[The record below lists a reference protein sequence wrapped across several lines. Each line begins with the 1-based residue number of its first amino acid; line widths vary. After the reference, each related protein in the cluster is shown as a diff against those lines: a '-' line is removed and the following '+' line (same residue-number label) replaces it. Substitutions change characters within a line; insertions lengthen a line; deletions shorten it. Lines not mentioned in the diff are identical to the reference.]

1 MVPVRC
7 VFQHAPAALLA
18 AIVATAA
25 GGCWLAAL
33 QLAPVGVRAAEGI
46 GAGVLSL
53 GGGTTIPSAGVV
65 ELHTAPS
72 GAPEYRELR
81 IDDSLAEPR
90 WTPVVGKD
98 TTPAGWRPAVNFPHM
113 SFAPPLSFPKTGA
126 SYLAYLPV
134 AGSESPSD
142 DDQLAAFTS
151 YFGKPVGTF
160 TWQGRVY
167 QYSLP
172 RALPRISRAS

>member
-1 MVPVRC
+1 MVPVRGMFPH
-7 VFQHAPAALLA
+7 VPAALLA

-25 GGCWLAAL
+25 GGCWLEAL
-33 QLAPVGVRAAEGI
+33 QLAPVGVRAAEEI

-65 ELHTAPS
+65 ELRTAPS

-81 IDDSLAEPR
+81 VDDSLAQPR
-90 WTPVVGKD
+90 WTPIVGED
-98 TTPAGWRPAVNFPHM
+98 TTPAGWRRAVNFPHM
-113 SFAPPLSFPKTGA
+113 NFAPPLSFPKTGT

-134 AGSESPSD
+134 AESESPSD
-142 DDQLAAFTS
+142 DDRLATFTT

-167 QYSLP
+167 HYSLP
-172 RALPRISRAS
+172 RALPRISRPS